1 MMKLNLKSLGLS
13 KKYAV
18 IILIVLLTLLIFI
31 GPTCVSFSEKV
42 LPYNSVKEGMNH
54 SNGQNYELIDI
65 ANIKVSN
72 DKYDWSNDRLRK
84 ENGNVVGRPDIEF
97 KLYGEND
104 IIKLNGESTGKALL
118 NVPGSEDGSQG
129 FLGYNFY
136 EKTSSGWSEIDGGGL
151 TTGSDYRG
159 KLQPEWHY
167 WLTQWRDI
175 NAPLKYTVTYK
186 STAEGSP
193 KTLTS
198 TVYYSGGFDIGS
210 DGNVIQKGQWSYTDP
225 TATQTTATVAAQPVP
240 QGPDMSQ
247 QQSGPPP
254 SSTMQQSGPPP
265 GDMQQSGPPPG
276 DMQQSGPPADEMQ
289 QSGPAPAGDMQ
300 QIEPPP
306 DSGMYHSGMYQEQPH
321 DGDMQQIGP
330 PPDSGMYHS
339 GMYQEQPHEYDWVE
353 AEEYHH
359 DFPDY
364 HDENTQH
371 GTTLASQ
378 SGSLIHADNSNTMN
392 EEAYHREIE
401 RAHHRPEHSMPSHG
415 LHDNIPSGHHP
426 AEHTAM
432 ESSARYASLKEMSDH
447 VKDYHHNQSA
457 QPVNLIYLQRYT
469 KPDPQAVRPLTPLLP
484 SNLGVNVNMTHNLNQ
499 RASQQL
505 NRGITVMHHVMT
517 NANR

>member
-72 DKYDWSNDRLRK
+72 DQHDWSNDRLRK
-84 ENGNVVGRPDIEF
+84 ENGNLVGHPDIEF
-97 KLYGEND
+97 KLYGESD

-129 FLGYNFY
+129 FLDYTFY
-136 EKTSSGWSEIDGGGL
+136 EKTSSGWSEIDAGGL
-151 TTGSDYRG
+151 TNGYDYRG
-159 KLQPEWHY
+159 TLQPEWHY
-167 WLTQWRDI
+167 WLSQWRNI
-175 NAPLKYTVTYK
+175 NAPLKYTTRYK

-193 KTLTS
+193 KILTS

-210 DGNVIQKGQWSYTDP
+210 DGKVIQKGEWSYTDP
-225 TATQTTATVAAQPVP
+225 TATQASATVAAEPVP

-254 SSTMQQSGPPP
+254 SSTMQQSEPAPA
-265 GDMQQSGPPPG
+265 GDMQESGPPPG
-276 DMQQSGPPADEMQ
+276 DMQ

-300 QIEPPP
+300 QI
-306 DSGMYHSGMYQEQPH
+306 
-321 DGDMQQIGP
+321 GP
-330 PPDSGMYHS
+330 PPDSGMYQDH
-339 GMYQEQPHEYDWVE
+339 PPEYDWVE

-364 HDENTQH
+364 HDENTRH

-392 EEAYHREIE
+392 EQAYHREIE
-401 RAHHRPEHSMPSHG
+401 RAHHRPEYSMPSHG
-415 LHDNIPSGHHP
+415 LHDTIPAGHHP
-426 AEHTAM
+426 SEHTAM

-484 SNLGVNVNMTHNLNQ
+484 SNLGVNLTMTHNLND
-499 RASQQL
+499 STSHQL
-505 NRGITVMHHVMT
+505 NRGMSVMHHVMT
-517 NANR
+517 QSNRR

>member
-18 IILIVLLTLLIFI
+18 IILIFLLTLLIFI

-72 DKYDWSNDRLRK
+72 NLFDWDPDRLRK
-84 ENGNVVGRPDIEF
+84 ENGNLVGRPDIEF

-136 EKTSSGWSEIDGGGL
+136 EKTSSGWSQIDSGTLSSGY
-151 TTGSDYRG
+151 DYRD
-159 KLQPEWHY
+159 KLQPEWRY
-167 WLTQWRDI
+167 WSSQWRDI
-175 NAPLKYTVTYK
+175 NAPLKYIIRYK

-193 KTLTS
+193 KILTS

-225 TATQTTATVAAQPVP
+225 TATQTTATVAAEPVP

-254 SSTMQQSGPPP
+254 SSTMQQSEPAPAGDMQESGPPP
-265 GDMQQSGPPPG
+265 GDMQQSGPPP
-276 DMQQSGPPADEMQ
+276 
-289 QSGPAPAGDMQ
+289 
-300 QIEPPP
+300 
-306 DSGMYHSGMYQEQPH
+306 
-321 DGDMQQIGP
+321 GDMQQIGP

-339 GMYQEQPHEYDWVE
+339 GMYQEQPDEYDWVE

-415 LHDNIPSGHHP
+415 LHDTIPAGHHP
-426 AEHTAM
+426 SEHTAM
-432 ESSARYASLKEMSDH
+432 ESSARYASLKEMTDH
-447 VKDYHHNQSA
+447 VKDYHHNQAS
-457 QPVNLIYLQRYT
+457 QPINLIYLQRYT

-484 SNLGVNVNMTHNLNQ
+484 SNLGVNLTMTHGLNQ
-499 RASQQL
+499 SSSHQL
-505 NRGITVMHHVMT
+505 NRGMSVMHHVMT
-517 NANR
+517 QSNKM